1 MTEKLTPNANTV
13 GKEAIMAKRILV
25 VDDETAFLLGIR
37 KVLGSTG
44 AVTDI
49 VETIE
54 EAEKLILQNPYDIL
68 ITDLRLTGVLGEEGL
83 EIVRFVREN
92 SPHTQCV
99 LVTGY
104 GSPEIRDKAKEQGVA
119 FYFEKPVA
127 PSQLLDVVKK
137 LGA

>member
-1 MTEKLTPNANTV
+1 MTDKIIPNAKQV
-13 GKEAIMAKRILV
+13 GKEEVMAKRILV
-25 VDDETAFLLGIR
+25 VDDETAFLLGIK

-83 EIVRFVREN
+83 EIVRFVKEN
-92 SPHTQCV
+92 SPGTQCV

-104 GSPEIRDKAKEQGVA
+104 GSPEIRDKAKEQGVE
-119 FYFEKPVA
+119 FYFEKPVS
-127 PSQLLDVVKK
+127 PSQLLDVVRK

>member
-1 MTEKLTPNANTV
+1 
-13 GKEAIMAKRILV
+13 MAKRILV

-83 EIVRFVREN
+83 EIVRFVKEK
-92 SPHTQCV
+92 SPQTHCV

-119 FYFEKPVA
+119 FYFEKPVS
-127 PSQLLDVVKK
+127 PSQLLDIVKK

>member
-1 MTEKLTPNANTV
+1 MDNKFAPFENIA
-13 GKEAIMAKRILV
+13 GKEAVMAKRILV
-25 VDDETAFLLGIR
+25 VDDETAFLLGIK

-83 EIVRFVREN
+83 EIVRFVKEN
-92 SPHTQCV
+92 SPKTQCV

-104 GSPEIRDKAKEQGVA
+104 GSPEIRDKAREQGVMY
-119 FYFEKPVA
+119 YFEKPVA
-127 PSQLLDVVKK
+127 PSQLLDVVRK

>member
-1 MTEKLTPNANTV
+1 MTKKTTPLSDII

-25 VDDETAFLLGIR
+25 VDDETAFLLGIK

-44 AVTDI
+44 AQTDI

-83 EIVRFVREN
+83 EIIRFVKEN
-92 SPHTQCV
+92 SPRTQCV
-99 LVTGY
+99 LVTGF
-104 GSPEIRDKAKEQGVA
+104 GSPEIRDKAKEQGVEY
-119 FYFEKPVA
+119 YFEKPVM